1 MSAPPDGRFDLDSLN
16 VINLTQ
22 PVWVEYDYTHPDVA
36 AEYASHIQVIYNIFN
51 KPHTLDANGNIVTPA
66 PDDEAFI
73 SPEEAT
79 AVSSALNSLLEL
91 ARDGRIRNNTETS
104 TKTFFLT
111 KEMASNLDLLVR
123 SFKAVG
129 ATGDTTIT
137 VSDAQLEK
145 WKDLSVTSPVIQD
158 ILEVAIAA
166 IPMNRSLQAL
176 IELEYVRTGNEL
188 IEAKFSDLE
197 EALGV
202 TQQVLT
208 SLANLQDVYNRQV
221 IEQRGEQPSILAGA
235 RQPFPPSNA
244 QGGYLTF
251 SAGSFE
257 GFYRSAGQTYYGPI
271 VPIVPSTL
279 VIYNATRS
287 ITGLT
292 DLGITVFNNLIAI
305 KRSLQTFIPRL
316 SEITDVAGQQDPN
329 SLLNR
334 VKKLVDDFNAAFVS
348 GTTLAENLTGTGT
361 MAQGQALAQF
371 LLDNQNTRYSDVAG
385 RTPGDSQQNL
395 TFAMTSAQGLN
406 DRQKEEVRR
415 FLFVFEEF
423 YKSAAAMLQRIT
435 QILEKMAQNISR

>member
-1 MSAPPDGRFDLDSLN
+1 
-16 VINLTQ
+16 
-22 PVWVEYDYTHPDVA
+22 
-36 AEYASHIQVIYNIFN
+36 
-51 KPHTLDANGNIVTPA
+51 
-66 PDDEAFI
+66 
-73 SPEEAT
+73 
-79 AVSSALNSLLEL
+79 
-91 ARDGRIRNNTETS
+91 
-104 TKTFFLT
+104 
-111 KEMASNLDLLVR
+111 
-123 SFKAVG
+123 
-129 ATGDTTIT
+129 
-137 VSDAQLEK
+137 
-145 WKDLSVTSPVIQD
+145 
-158 ILEVAIAA
+158 
-166 IPMNRSLQAL
+166 
-176 IELEYVRTGNEL
+176 
-188 IEAKFSDLE
+188 
-197 EALGV
+197 
-202 TQQVLT
+202 
-208 SLANLQDVYNRQV
+208 
-221 IEQRGEQPSILAGA
+221 
-235 RQPFPPSNA
+235 
-244 QGGYLTF
+244 
-251 SAGSFE
+251 
-257 GFYRSAGQTYYGPI
+257 
-271 VPIVPSTL
+271 